1 MGLAGFNVTDGSGY
15 GSLLRRQCRATVTR
29 NGGRETT
36 MRMFQVCVCGQPLQC
51 NEAPTPLPAGTEVL
65 LKVLA
70 AGVCHSD
77 LHLADGW
84 FDLGGGKRMSLED
97 RGMKLPVTL
106 GHENVGEVVAVGP
119 QATGV
124 KVGQRMLADPWIGCG
139 KCAPCLRN
147 EDNLCTAMRSL
158 GVFSNGGYA
167 DYMMVPHPRYLF
179 DIGDLPPERVAPLA
193 CSGVTTF
200 GALKKVTTLTREPTV
215 IIGAGGLGLM
225 CLALHQKMGGHSAI
239 VVDIDPAKRDAAKKA
254 GAAAVIDGKAPDA
267 VAQIQTLTNGGA
279 WAVIDVVGSTQS
291 AALGYGSLIKGG
303 RYIIVGLYGGDF
315 TLSLPPIPMR
325 ALTIQGSYVGSVPEM
340 TELMELVRR
349 TGLPDVPVA
358 TRPLDDVNAVHGELR
373 AGKIVGRVVLTP
385 AA

>member
-1 MGLAGFNVTDGSGY
+1 
-15 GSLLRRQCRATVTR
+15 
-29 NGGRETT
+29 
-36 MRMFQVCVCGQPLQC
+36 MRMFQVCVCGQPLQL
-51 NEAPTPLPAGTEVL
+51 NQQPTPEPKGSEVL

-84 FDLGGGKRMSLED
+84 FDLGGGKRMSLQD

-119 QATGV
+119 DVKDV
-124 KVGQRMLADPWIGCG
+124 KVGMRMLADPWIGCG
-139 KCAPCLRN
+139 NCPACQRN

-167 DYMMVPHPRYLF
+167 DYMLVPHPRYLF
-179 DIGDLPPERVAPLA
+179 DIGDMSPERCAPLA
-193 CSGVTTF
+193 CSGATTF
-200 GALKKVTTLTREPTV
+200 GALKKVPTLTREPTV

-239 VVDIDPAKRDAAKKA
+239 VVDIDAGKRDIARKA
-254 GAAAVIDGKAPDA
+254 GASAVVDANAADA
-267 VAQIQTLTNGGA
+267 VDQIKGLTNGGA
-279 WAVIDVVGSTQS
+279 FAVIDLVGSSQS
-291 AALGYGSLIKGG
+291 ARLGYDSLTKGG
-303 RYIIVGLYGGDF
+303 KYIIVGLYGGDL
-315 TLSLPPIPMR
+315 TVSLPPIPMR

-340 TELMELVRR
+340 QELMELVRR

-358 TRPLDDVNAVHGELR
+358 TRPLDDVNDVMNELR

-385 AA
+385 A